1 MVLVREFAFDPKR
14 TPQWSQII
22 GLKIVPHPGHI
33 TQQLRSWASVQ
44 AVWCRTWA
52 VAGLVARGVVGF
64 LVGQEQDRQE
74 IKNNQIEKPR
84 DEQDDQLG
92 SE

>member
-1 MVLVREFAFDPKR
+1 MGFGAGSV
-14 TPQWSQII
+14 
-22 GLKIVPHPGHI
+22 VPDLG
-33 TQQLRSWASVQ
+33 S
-44 AVWCRTWA
+44 

-92 SE
+92 SA